1 MDEPVSDGVLVAA
14 GGAVVR
20 VRMAVFCTDHEGLV
34 VVVDHEGLLVV
45 VVHEGLLVVLVTDD
59 CKLVTGDW
67 ELAGVCELVTDDW
80 ELVLDGCELV
90 TIDCEFVTDDC
101 GLVDDDTEIVTG
113 DWEPVTEEEFAVKP
127 PGITIPRVL
136 YVPRLKMLRVSVQQ
150 LASPPQQYVELE
162 HWKTWQPSP
171 VEA

>member
-1 MDEPVSDGVLVAA
+1 MIAIPTATATPKPILLMDEPVSDGVLVVA

-59 CKLVTGDW
+59 CKLVTG
-67 ELAGVCELVTDDW
+67 DW

-162 HWKTWQPSP
+162 H
-171 VEA
+171 